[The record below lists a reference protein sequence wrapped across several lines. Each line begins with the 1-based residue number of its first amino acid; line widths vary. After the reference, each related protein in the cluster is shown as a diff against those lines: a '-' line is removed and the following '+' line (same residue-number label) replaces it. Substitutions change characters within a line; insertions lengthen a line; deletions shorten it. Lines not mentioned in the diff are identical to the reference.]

1 MCIVCN
7 NFMLIDLIDSQ
18 WLRRK
23 LTTLEKGNG
32 FCFLDDL
39 IWFEVSLHI
48 VGLNRHGTGHY
59 LQNFISRLFIYL
71 PDAL

>member
-39 IWFEVSLHI
+39 IRTLSTLFHRETI
-48 VGLNRHGTGHY
+48 V
-59 LQNFISRLFIYL
+59 IKPI
-71 PDAL
+71 